1 MDSSNNALLFS
12 ENFKK
17 LIKDKVLRKN
27 NKKVLHL
34 SKAGIKNKLAKCIA
48 TEWCAEILDED
59 YGRYNMDSRIFGY
72 LGIIFDFDESLVKE
86 IYNNVPEGKP
96 KHKTL
101 EDFKDYLDKLY
112 DELHQQ
118 IYNLHAMRHYNN
130 YPEEYPGHLNGL
142 RNI

>member
-1 MDSSNNALLFS
+1 MDSPNNASLFS

-34 SKAGIKNKLAKCIA
+34 SKAGIKNKLDKYMDK
-48 TEWCAEILDED
+48 EWCAEILDED
-59 YGRYNMDSRIFGY
+59 CGRYNMDSRNFGY
-72 LGIIFDFDESLVKE
+72 LGIIFDFDESLVIE
-86 IYNNVPEGKP
+86 IYNNVPEGKG